1 MRRVTLIKFPPM
13 LPPLQLP
20 PEYRLAFGEL
30 IRDVIS
36 KELRPLLAAVI
47 ALKGQTAAEYL
58 STNEV
63 LQLLH
68 ISKPT
73 LNKLRQR
80 GLIESLQS
88 SDNRV
93 LYRRSQ
99 IEGYLATQQQKGG
112 VKRG

>member
-1 MRRVTLIKFPPM
+1 MHQSIFNLRD
-13 LPPLQLP
+13 
-20 PEYRLAFGEL
+20 EYREAFGEL
-30 IRDVIS
+30 IRDAVS
-36 KELRPLLAAVI
+36 QELKPLLAAVKD
-47 ALKGQTAAEYL
+47 LKGQTAAEYL

-73 LNKLRQR
+73 LHKLRAK
-80 GLIESLQS
+80 GLIECIQS

-99 IEGYLATQQQKGG
+99 IEDYLTSQQRKGG
-112 VKRG
+112 AKRG